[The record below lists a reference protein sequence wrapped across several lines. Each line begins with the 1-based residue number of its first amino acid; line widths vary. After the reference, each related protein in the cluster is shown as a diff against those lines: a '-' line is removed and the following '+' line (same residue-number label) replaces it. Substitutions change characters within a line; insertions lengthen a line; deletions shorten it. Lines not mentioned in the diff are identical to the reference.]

1 MHACF
6 YVCFA
11 CRASF
16 EDRIRKKREKRTSR
30 DGRRRFRQAVDQF
43 ATSSREPVSRGT
55 KEGKEDL
62 VTIGIFRL
70 SSRDAYPD
78 KDRESW
84 QLLEFPRKGS
94 DDRDGETYIS

>member
-1 MHACF
+1 M
-6 YVCFA
+6 
-11 CRASF
+11 
-16 EDRIRKKREKRTSR
+16 
-30 DGRRRFRQAVDQF
+30 DQF
-43 ATSSREPVSRGT
+43 ATSSREPVSRET

-84 QLLEFPRKGS
+84 QLLEFPRKG
-94 DDRDGETYIS
+94 